1 MSTLNQDSE
10 SEIQMLK
17 KGCEVIYSEKFT
29 GTKFDCPKF
38 RELLSVLE
46 TGDTLVVTKFDRFAR
61 SVKML
66 FKQLDCFL

>member
-29 GTKFDCPKF
+29 GEKFDRPKF

-46 TGDTLVVTKFDRFAR
+46 TGDTLVVKFDRFAR

-66 FKQLDCFL
+66 FKQLDGFL

>member
-29 GTKFDCPKF
+29 GTKFDRPMF
-38 RELLSVLE
+38 NIMSSFAEFER
-46 TGDTLVVTKFDRFAR
+46 DTIVEQTRRKSDSEIKSGF
-61 SVKML
+61 
-66 FKQLDCFL
+66 